1 MKLKFHFGASAE
13 ERAEEHEEAAAAEQ
27 EAKTAATLT
36 YWCRKF
42 GDPELD
48 EIVEEHRAWVESR
61 GESGRKADLAG
72 ANFEGADL
80 MGAPLQGANLLR
92 ANLKGADL
100 LLADL
105 RGACLIEADLSEANL
120 VSTNLRGA
128 SLLGANLATATG
140 LVARQ
145 LAGASLFG
153 ASVPES
159 LYPFEGLAKT
169 TAVAKV
175 LRFLLVVMTAM
186 CVAVC
191 WVVSSTKDAQLLK
204 NSPFTPIPAI
214 GEAIPML
221 AFYLIGP
228 MLLAAVYI
236 CFHFYLQRLWDALG
250 ELPTVFPDGKR
261 LTECVPLSM
270 IALAPASLSE
280 SSSERSAFRFL
291 QRLVSNAI
299 AYWMVPA
306 TLLLVWA
313 RYLAEQ
319 DWRGSLLQIF
329 FILVAAAMS
338 GFLPGKTNS
347 IFGPT
352 RPDEAQGKGS
362 AGPWRTNWLTIAA
375 LSACLLLVML
385 SVGAILGAPHD
396 ISRAPELKPSDF
408 RRWTANAFWVV
419 GYDPFPNLTEAQI
432 STPPRGWTGQED
444 LSGVK
449 GARLENASLR
459 YAQAYRAFFAK
470 ARMQNADLKAAYL
483 AEADFRAAN
492 LSNSD
497 LASANLSRADLRG
510 ADLMYASLENAILAG
525 ARLDAANFY
534 DAQMTGAQLARADLS
549 KADLR
554 GAILLSAEMNQAE
567 LQGAYLGSA
576 KLEDAQLDGAHLN
589 EAFLDSA
596 NLHNASLRGAIFQGA
611 ILSGANFL
619 GANLDNADLRGALTL
634 TARQVCSAAS
644 RAGAQMD
651 APLQQQVNAL
661 CGNPR

>member
-1 MKLKFHFGASAE
+1 MKLKFHFGPWAE
-13 ERAEEHEEAAAAEQ
+13 ERDEAVTAEQ
-27 EAKTAATLT
+27 EAKGDATLT

-61 GESGRKADLAG
+61 GESGRKADLTG

-80 MGAPLQGANLLR
+80 MGAPLQGANLMR

-159 LYPFEGLAKT
+159 LYPFEGLAET

-175 LRFLLVVMTAM
+175 LRILLAGMAAICAGVCIVVAK
-186 CVAVC
+186 
-191 WVVSSTKDAQLLK
+191 TKDAQLLK
-204 NSPFTPIPAI
+204 NSPFAPVPVV
-214 GEAIPML
+214 GGAIPML
-221 AFYLIGP
+221 AFYLIAP
-228 MLLAAVYI
+228 MLLAGIYI

-250 ELPTVFPDGKR
+250 ELPAVFPDGRR

-270 IALAPASLSE
+270 IALAPVRLAE
-280 SSSERSAFRFL
+280 TNSERSAFRFL
-291 QRLVSNAI
+291 QRLIFKAI

-329 FILVAAAMS
+329 FILAAAAMS

-347 IFGPT
+347 IFGPA
-352 RPDEAQGKGS
+352 RSSEQHANGH
-362 AGPWRTNWLTIAA
+362 AGPWRTNWLTITA
-375 LSACLLLVML
+375 LSGCILLVLL

-396 ISRAPELKPSDF
+396 VSRAPELKRSDV
-408 RRWTANAFWVV
+408 RRWTANAFWVI
-419 GYDPFPNLTEAQI
+419 GYDPFPNLTEAEI
-432 STPPRGWTGQED
+432 SSPPQGWTGLDD
-444 LSGVK
+444 LSAVK

-470 ARMQNADLKAAYL
+470 SRMQGADLKAAYL
-483 AEADFRAAN
+483 AEADFRGAN
-492 LSNSD
+492 LSNSS
-497 LASANLSRADLRG
+497 LASANLSRADLRA

-525 ARLDAANFY
+525 ARLDVANFY
-534 DAQMTGAQLARADLS
+534 DAQMTGAQLARAS
-549 KADLR
+549 IVKADLR
-554 GAILLSAEMNQAE
+554 GAILRSAEMNQTD

-576 KLEDAQLDGAHLN
+576 KLENAQLDGAQLS

-596 NLHNASLRGAIFQGA
+596 DLRGASLRGAIFQSA
-611 ILSGANFL
+611 ILSDADL
-619 GANLDNADLRGALTL
+619 HGANLDNADLRGALTL
-634 TARQVCSAAS
+634 TAMQVCSTAS
-644 RAGAQMD
+644 HTGAQMD
-651 APLQQQVNAL
+651 APLEQQVEAL
-661 CGNPR
+661 CGDSP

>member
-1 MKLKFHFGASAE
+1 MKFKFHFGPST
-13 ERAEEHEEAAAAEQ
+13 EEHEEAAAAEQ
-27 EAKTAATLT
+27 ETKAAATLT

-48 EIVEEHRAWVESR
+48 EIVEEHRAWVESH

-80 MGAPLQGANLLR
+80 MGAPLQGANLMR

-105 RGACLIEADLSEANL
+105 RGACLIEADLGDANL

-128 SLLGANLATATG
+128 SLVGANLATATG

-153 ASVPES
+153 ASVPDS

-169 TAVAKV
+169 AAVAKV
-175 LRFLLVVMTAM
+175 LRILLTAMTAM
-186 CVAVC
+186 CAAVC
-191 WVVSSTKDAQLLK
+191 FIVAKTKDAQLLK
-204 NSPFTPIPAI
+204 NSPFAPIPVI
-214 GEAIPML
+214 GNAIPML

-228 MLLAAVYI
+228 MLLAAIYI
-236 CFHFYLQRLWDALG
+236 GFHFYLQRLWDALG
-250 ELPTVFPDGKR
+250 ELPAVFPDGRR
-261 LTECVPLSM
+261 LTESVPLSM
-270 IALAPASLSE
+270 VALAPARLAE
-280 SSSERSAFRFL
+280 PNSERSAFRFL
-291 QRLVSNAI
+291 QRLISNAI

-313 RYLAEQ
+313 RYLTEQ

-329 FILVAAAMS
+329 FILAAAAMS

-347 IFGPT
+347 IFGPA
-352 RPDEAQGKGS
+352 RPNEGHAADS
-362 AGPWRTNWLTIAA
+362 AGPWRTNWLTITAIGG
-375 LSACLLLVML
+375 CLLLVLL
-385 SVGAILGAPHD
+385 SMGAILGAPHD
-396 ISRAPELKPSDF
+396 ISRAPELKPHDF
-408 RRWTANAFWVV
+408 RRWTANAFWIV

-432 STPPRGWTGQED
+432 STPPRGWAGQED

-470 ARMQNADLKAAYL
+470 ARMQNADLRAAYL
-483 AEADFRAAN
+483 VEADFRGAN
-492 LSNSD
+492 LSNSS
-497 LASANLSRADLRG
+497 LASVNLSRADLRG

-525 ARLDAANFY
+525 ARLDGANFY
-534 DAQMTGAQLARADLS
+534 DAQMTGAQLARASLA

-554 GAILLSAEMNQAE
+554 GAILQRAEMNQVN
-567 LQGAYLGSA
+567 LQGAYLGST
-576 KLEDAQLDGAHLN
+576 KLEGAQLDGVQFN

-596 NLHNASLRGAIFQGA
+596 DLRNASLRSATFQGA
-611 ILSGANFL
+611 ILSGADL
-619 GANLDNADLRGALTL
+619 HGSNLDNADLRGALTL
-634 TARQVCSAAS
+634 TAKQICSAAS
-644 RAGAQMD
+644 RADAQMD
-651 APLQQQVNAL
+651 APLQQQVEAL
-661 CGNPR
+661 CGNPQ